1 MKECQYETTFD
12 SLYNFVL
19 LLCTITITDADFEHI
34 YAFWQGLHYTP
45 HPLSGNA
52 SLNSDFIPV
61 GFPRGKASPSV
72 TLVGHQKLSS
82 VFNDF

>member
-1 MKECQYETTFD
+1 MPILSIYMHSGRD
-12 SLYNFVL
+12 Y
-19 LLCTITITDADFEHI
+19 ITP
-34 YAFWQGLHYTP
+34 P

-52 SLNSDFIPV
+52 SLNSDPIPV